1 MGKRNEGLDLLKLL
15 CAFLVISAHK
25 PFPQPIG
32 IYPATMARLTIPI
45 FLMITGYFSLSRLST
60 DADGRAVFGI
70 RKGGVKLIN
79 TLKLLLLAS
88 SLYLVIGICDNYP
101 TATIKEYLASIFNAK
116 TMRKMLLFN
125 TSPFA
130 IHLWYLHAV
139 LYAMAFIVLMD
150 KVRATR
156 KILYVLAPFLIAVD
170 FIFGRYSI
178 ILLGRYYP
186 VYYTRNWLIF
196 ALPNLSIGMMLK
208 EYDIVERTK
217 KYHWQLGVASIIL
230 VAGVMAEHFH
240 FEDVIK
246 KGARENY
253 IFAVFASLTLFLWF
267 AQIPRLSGKIM
278 QKLAWLGNTASAGIY
293 IIHIYFVQHLPKLV
307 KQLNMRDFYRATAPV
322 VIFILSAVVTC
333 LYNALKQRIIA
344 RRKAL
349 QR

>member
-1 MGKRNEGLDLLKLL
+1 MGKRNEGLDLLKLI

-25 PFPQPIG
+25 QFPQPIG
-32 IYPATMARLTIPI
+32 IYPATIARLTIAI
-45 FLMITGYFSLSRLST
+45 FTMITGYFSLSRLSA

-116 TMRKMLLFN
+116 AMRKMLLFN
-125 TSPFA
+125 TSPIA

-150 KVRATR
+150 KVRAR

-186 VYYTRNWLIF
+186 VYYTRNWLIY

-230 VAGVMAEHFH
+230 VAGMIAEHFH
-240 FEDVIK
+240 FENVIK
-246 KGARENY
+246 KNARENY
-253 IFAVFASLTLFLWF
+253 IFAVFASPTVFLWF
-267 AQIPRLSGKIM
+267 AQIPRLPGKIL

-293 IIHIYFVQHLPKLV
+293 IIHMYFVDHLSKLA
-307 KQLNMRDFYRATAPV
+307 KQLDLRDFYKATAPI

-344 RRKAL
+344 RRKAP

>member
-1 MGKRNEGLDLLKLL
+1 MDKRNDGLDLLKLI

-25 PFPQPIG
+25 PFPQPMG
-32 IYPATMARLTIPI
+32 IYPATMARMTIPI

-60 DADGRAVFGI
+60 GDDSRPVFGI
-70 RKGGVKLIN
+70 RKGGTKLIK

-88 SLYLVIGICDNYP
+88 GLYLVIGICDNYP

-116 TMRKMLLFN
+116 IMRKMLLYN

-130 IHLWYLHAV
+130 IHLWYLNAV

-150 KVRATR
+150 KVRAR
-156 KILYVLAPFLIAVD
+156 KLLYVLTPFLIAVD
-170 FIFGRYSI
+170 FILGRYSI

-186 VYYTRNWLIF
+186 VYYTRNWLFF

-217 KYHWQLGVASIIL
+217 KYHWQLGIASILLI
-230 VAGVMAEHFH
+230 AGMMAEHFH

-253 IFAVFASLTLFLWF
+253 IFGVFASLALFLWF
-267 AQIPRLSGKIM
+267 AQIPRLSGIIL

-307 KQLNMRDFYRATAPV
+307 KQLHLRDFYKSTAPV
-322 VIFILSAVVTC
+322 IIFILSAIVTC
-333 LYNALKQRIIA
+333 LYNALKQRIVSH
-344 RRKAL
+344 KAA